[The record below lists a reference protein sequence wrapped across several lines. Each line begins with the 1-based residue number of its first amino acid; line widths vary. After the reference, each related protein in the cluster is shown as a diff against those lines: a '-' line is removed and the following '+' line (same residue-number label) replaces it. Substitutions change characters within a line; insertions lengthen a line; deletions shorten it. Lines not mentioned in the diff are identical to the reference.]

1 MIIMP
6 INTMGQSTIMKMM
19 SRKFS
24 ALIITILCILLL
36 GCSGMR
42 EPGRNLNI
50 DLFKDKV
57 NIEFKDIDYNLVVD
71 TSSEMENYKISR
83 GDVLSIVVFGLD
95 EFFPITYSGV
105 NNPYTSKLVDEKG
118 FIFFPYAGYIKAE
131 GLTVAEVRDS
141 VTKNLSVDFNQP
153 QVDVSI
159 TEFNSKRNVYV
170 LGEINNPSTIQIGLV
185 PVTLADAISSS
196 KGLSNITSNPK
207 DVYVIRTLDR
217 DTSIVYRANLQDAS
231 AFALSGQ
238 FTLRPG
244 DIVFIG
250 AANITKWNRFITQL
264 FPFASFLNQID
275 SIQR

>member
-1 MIIMP
+1 MLISIMD
-6 INTMGQSTIMKMM
+6 QSTIMIMM
-19 SRKFS
+19 NRKRHA
-24 ALIITILCILLL
+24 ALISILCILLYS
-36 GCSGMR
+36 CSGMN
-42 EPGRNLNI
+42 EPGRNLNT

-57 NIEFKDIDYNLVVD
+57 NVEFKDIDYNLVVD
-71 TSSEMENYKISR
+71 TSSEVQTYKISR

-141 VTKNLSVDFNQP
+141 VTKKLSIDFNEP

-185 PVTLADAISSS
+185 PVTLADAISTS

-207 DVYVIRTLDR
+207 DVYVIRKLDQN
-217 DTSIVYRANLQDAS
+217 TSVVYRANLQDAS

-238 FTLRPG
+238 FTLLPG

-250 AANITKWNRFITQL
+250 AANITKWNRFISQL